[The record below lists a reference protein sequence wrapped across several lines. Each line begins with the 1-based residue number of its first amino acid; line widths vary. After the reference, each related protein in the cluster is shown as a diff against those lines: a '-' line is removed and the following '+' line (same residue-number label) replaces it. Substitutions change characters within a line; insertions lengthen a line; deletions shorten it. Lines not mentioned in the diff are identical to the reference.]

1 MKQKIMAALMAAALL
16 VLAGC
21 GADAAQSGAQ
31 SVEIPSS
38 AQSQPQG
45 SSQSQE
51 SSPSSQSGEEAPEAR
66 LVMQVQEYHSDD
78 TGSDHCQVEIPR
90 LEGSA
95 PGLEEINAAVD
106 ALAAEW
112 EEFKVSDQHASG
124 AGMEVDCY
132 PYSNGKWVQ
141 AVVRSFHYPNYAHR
155 GDMLSVNYDLEN
167 ARPVTVDEA
176 LVRLGLTRESLSA
189 LVAEQDL
196 NTLLGFQQDSQLAF
210 EFAEVQAF
218 RMREDGTAVFF
229 LQVQV
234 MANGL
239 EPYNT
244 LLAYDTRDGS
254 FSFYLEKLVGE
265 ENPTPWDPPLAWED
279 PDADLQ

>member
-1 MKQKIMAALMAAALL
+1 MKQKILAALMAALL
-16 VLAGC
+16 VLSGC

-38 AQSQPQG
+38 AQSQPQE

-51 SSPSSQSGEEAPEAR
+51 SAPSSQSGEEAPEVR

-78 TGSDHCQVEIPR
+78 SGSDYCQVEIPR
-90 LEGSA
+90 LEGDA
-95 PGLEEINAAVD
+95 PGLEELNAAMD

-112 EEFKVSDQHASG
+112 EEFKASQQHASG

-132 PYSNGKWVQ
+132 PYSNEKWVQ

-155 GDMLSVNYDLEN
+155 GEMLSVNYDLEN
-167 ARPVTVDEA
+167 ARPVTVGEA
-176 LVRLGLTRESLSA
+176 QERLGLTRESLSA
-189 LVAEQDL
+189 LVAERDL
-196 NTLLGFQQDSQLAF
+196 NTLLGFQQDLQLDF
-210 EFAEVQAF
+210 QFAEVQAF

-234 MANGL
+234 MAGGL

-254 FSFYLEKLVGE
+254 FTYYEDKLVGE
-265 ENPTPWDPPLAWED
+265 ESPAPWDPPLAWEN
-279 PDADLQ
+279 PSAGL